1 MKISGT
7 DLPKILRPV
16 GNINFEIGNK
26 AFIFYNGRTSA
37 VFFCAQ
43 ISGKILI
50 KEIGNMAKEQS
61 VGVRELA
68 RQIGCSHVLLLRL
81 IKDGRMPQ
89 NKDGT
94 IPLNAGLAAY
104 ENRKNT
110 KPKKNA
116 ETKKGD
122 EPKRRGRKP
131 KEKELPEDP
140 SDDDSPEVE
149 KPPKLTSE
157 KLISARDLTTQFN
170 KARLAE
176 KTYQAKLKEIEFRLK
191 KGTLLERDD
200 VEADASRTAAEVR
213 ERLTSIP
220 VRVSALCERK
230 TAREIEEVLTDAIQD
245 ALVSL
250 SKSKF
255 VKGESQDVG

>member
-1 MKISGT
+1 
-7 DLPKILRPV
+7 
-16 GNINFEIGNK
+16 
-26 AFIFYNGRTSA
+26 
-37 VFFCAQ
+37 
-43 ISGKILI
+43 
-50 KEIGNMAKEQS
+50 MAKDQS

-81 IKDGRMPQ
+81 IKEGRMPK

-110 KPKKNA
+110 KPKKT
-116 ETKKGD
+116 ESKDSKEKKKK
-122 EPKRRGRKP
+122 PGRKP
-131 KEKELPEDP
+131 KAKFLPEDP
-140 SDDDSPEVE
+140 EDDSPEVE
-149 KPPKLTSE
+149 TPAPTTD
-157 KLISARDLTTQFN
+157 KLISVRDVTTQFN

-176 KTYQAKLKEIEFRLK
+176 KTYQAKLKEIEFKLK
-191 KGTLLERDD
+191 KEILVEKTE
-200 VEADASRTAAEVR
+200 VEADASATASEIR

-230 TAREIEEVLTDAIQD
+230 TAREIEEILTDAIQD
-245 ALVSL
+245 ALTSF

-255 VKGESQDVG
+255 VKDEEK